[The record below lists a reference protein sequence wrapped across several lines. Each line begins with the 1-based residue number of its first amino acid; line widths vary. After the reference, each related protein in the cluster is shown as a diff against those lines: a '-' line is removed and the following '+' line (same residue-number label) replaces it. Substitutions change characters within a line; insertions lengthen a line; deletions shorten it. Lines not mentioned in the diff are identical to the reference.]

1 MKNLAD
7 IYSLLEEPLE
17 ELELMLQGSL
27 CSEHTMLQE
36 RVSPLINMKGK
47 RMRPVLTFLVAMMHG
62 SVEKQHVV
70 SGAIMELTH
79 NASLVHDD
87 VLDEAYTRRGELT
100 TMAMMRSRG
109 AVLAGD
115 FLLTQ
120 GITLGIENG
129 NYRAVDYMARTLR
142 YLVEGELRQ
151 MRSASLGDV
160 TFESYYDIIR
170 LKTAHLMGACAALG
184 APQEHQQGWYDF
196 GMLLGEAFQIM
207 DDVLDYVSLE
217 SGKAQYQDLKE
228 GKITLPLLY
237 AMEGSGKDKKIRKQL
252 LQGRWEMVA
261 EFVRDHG
268 GVERSRENIASRCE
282 KAQEFLQNYPDTPPR
297 RALMDFVDFLSLRNL

>member
-1 MKNLAD
+1 MLAGA
-7 IYSLLEEPLE
+7 LT
-17 ELELMLQGSL
+17 
-27 CSEHTMLQE
+27 SEHTMLQD
-36 RVSPLINMKGK
+36 RISPLINMKGK
-47 RMRPVLTFLVAMMHG
+47 RMRPVLTFLVAMLHG
-62 SVEKQHVV
+62 EVNSEHIV

-87 VLDEAYTRRGELT
+87 VLDEAYTRREELT

-120 GITLGIENG
+120 GITMGIENG
-129 NYRAVDYMARTLR
+129 NYRGVDYMARTLR

-160 TFESYYDIIR
+160 TFESYFEVIR

-184 APQEHQQGWYDF
+184 APVESEQRWYDF
-196 GMLLGEAFQIM
+196 GVLLGEAFQIV
-207 DDVLDYVSLE
+207 DDVLDYVSDQ
-217 SGKAQYQDLKE
+217 SGKMQYQDLRE

-237 AMEGSGKDKKIRKQL
+237 ALKDSGEDKKMRKL
-252 LQGRWEMVA
+252 LRQGRWEPVA
-261 EFVRDHG
+261 EFVARRG
-268 GVERSRENIASRCE
+268 GVQRAREDIADKCQ
-282 KAQEFLQNYPDTPPR
+282 KARELLLDYPNSPAR
-297 RALMDFVDFLSLRNL
+297 EALMEFVDFLSSRNL